1 MRGGF
6 PKIATPSQIFLASE
20 LKLILLGDKN

>member
-6 PKIATPSQIFLASE
+6 PKISTPSQIFLAWE
-20 LKLILLGDKN
+20 LRLILLGDKN